1 MAQVLHSLLAK
12 QELTGN
18 YGSALDSLLG
28 IETESYSWGHTLN
41 SASGS
46 FSPDA
51 FAARLREIRKATG
64 HTGAEIAQ
72 FGSITKQTFSGY
84 LHTGRLPSASVLAN
98 WVYRL
103 GINANWLLTGEGPM
117 LLDQAGEGQ
126 DPTMRR
132 VAELVQ
138 TLRLA
143 GAREREILGC
153 LQDVLERE
161 LGKRGQAAPEQHP
174 RQQQD

>member
-1 MAQVLHSLLAK
+1 M
-12 QELTGN
+12 
-18 YGSALDSLLG
+18 
-28 IETESYSWGHTLN
+28 N

-64 HTGAEIAQ
+64 RTGAEIAQ
-72 FGSITKQTFSGY
+72 HGCITKQTFSGY

-117 LLDQAGEGQ
+117 LMDQAREEQ
-126 DPTMRR
+126 DPVMSR

-138 TLRLA
+138 TLRGA
-143 GAREREILGC
+143 GAVEDEILHCVQGM
-153 LQDVLERE
+153 LERE
-161 LGKRGQAAPEQHP
+161 LAKLDQASPELNLTPAPH
-174 RQQQD
+174 QDKA